1 MSDPFDQFNVGPDW
15 HGLQHIV
22 RFASFTGSRSR
33 SSSSRSRSC
42 SPCRDTCQDREPNAR
57 YAPWVGVAH
66 EFLYSCRDH
75 RSNLSDM
82 MQARCTLD
90 ARKPRLVSKRM
101 VVQWSGHRKMAYRLQ
116 MPEQRMWQCCHSFPF
131 SPQGSRSGASPRDGW
146 TVRSRSS
153 AERDDGARL
162 GWAGRCFF
170 DGTPCSTRSS
180 PTPTPSRE
188 LNRPSKPNQTL
199 TRAASPASAYTPASP
214 SPPASAP
221 PPASASPPHPRQSSA
236 PGRYAAKFS
245 LDGRDG
251 RAGARVQLSQ
261 KLVRKSKLDWFG
273 LPDESSPR
281 WAVG

>member
-1 MSDPFDQFNVGPDW
+1 MPGSQGWCQSGWWCNGLGIEKWHTGYKSRSDACGNVATPSRFPHRGVGP
-15 HGLQHIV
+15 
-22 RFASFTGSRSR
+22 
-33 SSSSRSRSC
+33 
-42 SPCRDTCQDREPNAR
+42 AR
-57 YAPWVGVAH
+57 APALVG
-66 EFLYSCRDH
+66 
-75 RSNLSDM
+75 
-82 MQARCTLD
+82 Q
-90 ARKPRLVSKRM
+90 
-101 VVQWSGHRKMAYRLQ
+101 
-116 MPEQRMWQCCHSFPF
+116 
-131 SPQGSRSGASPRDGW
+131 
-146 TVRSRSS
+146 SRSS

-188 LNRPSKPNQTL
+188 LNWPSKPNQTL

-261 KLVRKSKLDWFG
+261 KLVWKSKLYLFG